1 MIERKSL
8 LTMLGER
15 RNKVAELRREIE
27 FAQMVIYLQQLRL
40 DKMKDII
47 KHPNR
52 YLKNGS
58 V

>member
-15 RNKVAELRREIE
+15 RNKVKELNNEV
-27 FAQMVIYLQQLRL
+27 QYLNKIVNIQQLRL

-47 KHPNR
+47 EHPDE
-52 YLKNGS
+52 YVKDGS

>member
-15 RNKVAELRREIE
+15 RNKVKELNNEV
-27 FAQMVIYLQQLRL
+27 QYLNKIVNIQQLRL

>member
-8 LTMLGER
+8 LAMLGER
-15 RNKVAELRREIE
+15 RNKVKELNNEV
-27 FAQMVIYLQQLRL
+27 QYLNKIVNIQQLRL

-47 KHPNR
+47 EHPDE
-52 YLKNGS
+52 YVKDGS